1 MSRYSEARAYGMC
14 HSLFV
19 EVDTDADSELSL
31 DELAFFKAQ
40 NMSNSS
46 AKTNFTKVGAR
57 ARL

>member
-1 MSRYSEARAYGMC
+1 MW